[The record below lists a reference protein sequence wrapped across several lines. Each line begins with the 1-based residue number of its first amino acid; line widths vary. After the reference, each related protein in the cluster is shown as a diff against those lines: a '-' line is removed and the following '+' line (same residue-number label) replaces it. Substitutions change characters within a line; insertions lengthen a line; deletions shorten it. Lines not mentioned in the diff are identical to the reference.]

1 MDNQYNPF
9 YNNSLEANRKTNF
22 LASNGKRVV
31 QEQKEQILLKE
42 EKQRQEKAQQ
52 IEYERKLLNQEPVPV
67 YLQRDDRQQKV
78 TASERK
84 EIIRNLENEANKNSD
99 GGFFAKVFQ
108 QKDNKDQQKLL
119 QKQAYIEEI
128 QKQIDEKKR
137 KKEDERQKKMEEDR
151 QYEERIIKEREG
163 MNQNSVIKDEDK
175 KQIIKTIKN
184 RHLLQQYDESK
195 MIFNEFD
202 EQQTNL
208 TNNNIVPNYLKENLK
223 EVDDKFE
230 QDLKNKTNPHTP
242 FTKLQSQRT
251 LQDQNPINITYN
263 HPNTAGNA
271 QNNRSFRNNSQHN
284 NSQNNQQLQMQYEQ
298 QQMQQ
303 QYLLQQQYFLQQQQ
317 QIQNFQQPQY
327 YHQFEQKPIIPQL
340 MERFQREFEDLKMM
354 NRIKS
359 KEQEEGIDKLREQI
373 EMQSQM
379 WNEDLRKLRA
389 EVQISAEQKNKA
401 FYELEHLKGQLKR
414 QELFEEAQYN
424 NQNQQQQ
431 AKQSNGWNQ
440 QDKKLITENEYQRSQ
455 NQSRQ
460 QKFEDNFNFY
470 NSFEQE

>member
-22 LASNGKRVV
+22 LVSNGKRVV

-42 EKQRQEKAQQ
+42 EKQKQEKAQQ
-52 IEYERKLLNQEPVPV
+52 IQYERKLLNQEPIPV
-67 YLQRDDRQQKV
+67 YLQRDDRQQKI

-84 EIIRNLENEANKNSD
+84 EIIRNIENQANKNSD
-99 GGFFAKVFQ
+99 GGFFANVFKQRDNKEQ
-108 QKDNKDQQKLL
+108 QKQQ

-137 KKEDERQKKMEEDR
+137 KKEEERQRKIDEDR
-151 QYEERIIKEREG
+151 QYEEKIIKEREG

-175 KQIIKTIKN
+175 KQIIKTVKN
-184 RHLLQQYDESK
+184 RHLLQQQDESK
-195 MIFNEFD
+195 LIFNEFD

-251 LQDQNPINITYN
+251 LQDQNAINITYN

-271 QNNRSFRNNSQHN
+271 QNNNRSFRNNSQHYN
-284 NSQNNQQLQMQYEQ
+284 YEQNNQQLQMQFEQ

-303 QYLLQQQYFLQQQQ
+303 QYLLQQQYFPQQQQ
-317 QIQNFQQPQY
+317 LQYFQQPQY
-327 YHQFEQKPIIPQL
+327 QQFEQKLIIPQL
-340 MERFQREFEDLKMM
+340 MEKFQREFEELKMV

-373 EMQSQM
+373 ELQSQM

-401 FYELEHLKGQLKR
+401 FYELEHLKGQLKK

-424 NQNQQQQ
+424 NQQQQ
-431 AKQSNGWNQ
+431 AKQSEDWRR
-440 QDKKLITENEYQRSQ
+440 QDQKLVTENEFQRSQ